1 MRQQPR
7 PSCHQKGH
15 SVLGWLLKPQEMR
28 ARHIVHPWDPRWFLV
43 HDFWSHSLA
52 GRAAAQLQRKQEAA
66 LTHPPHITSPWR
78 AQISHPAQNWEFFP
92 GGKAWSS
99 EGAAGTS
106 PCSSPAGL
114 TATLEPPRG
123 CLLLLLPKLQQNR
136 WEWHARKAGL
146 GFVLFCFFQEVFYG
160 RGKKALER
168 QGECHG
174 APPQWILM
182 GFPTFERDRNTV

>member
-92 GGKAWSS
+92 GGGHGGKAWSS

-123 CLLLLLPKLQQNR
+123 CLLLLLPKLQQKPLGM
-136 WEWHARKAGL
+136 ARQKGRF
-146 GFVLFCFFQEVFYG
+146 GVCFVLFFPGGILRQ
-160 RGKKALER
+160 GKKSIRASGR
-168 QGECHG
+168 VSRSS
-174 APPQWILM
+174 PSMDIN
-182 GFPTFERDRNTV
+182 GFSYL

>member
-1 MRQQPR
+1 
-7 PSCHQKGH
+7 
-15 SVLGWLLKPQEMR
+15 MR
-28 ARHIVHPWDPRWFLV
+28 AQHIVHPWDPGWFLV
-43 HDFWSHSLA
+43 RGFWSHSLA

-92 GGKAWSS
+92 GGGHGGKAWSS

-146 GFVLFCFFQEVFYG
+146 GFVLFCFFSRRYFTAGEKSIRASG
-160 RGKKALER
+160 RVSR
-168 QGECHG
+168 SS
-174 APPQWILM
+174 PSMDIN
-182 GFPTFERDRNTV
+182 GFSYL